1 VKGIAEILVDQP
13 LFESM
18 APEYLD
24 HIAGCASNVRF
35 KQREQIF
42 KDGDAADFFY
52 LVRHGR
58 VGLDIFVPHRGPVTI
73 ETVKEGEVLGW
84 SWLFPPYKRQYDAR
98 AIVLTRAVAF
108 DGRCLRTK
116 SEENKEFGYDLMK
129 RFAQVMIDRLHHVR
143 IQMLDI
149 YGDSTKR

>member
-1 VKGIAEILVDQP
+1 VKGISDILKEQS
-13 LFESM
+13 LFKGM
-18 APEYLD
+18 DGEYLD

-35 KQREQIF
+35 KQGEQIF
-42 KDGDAADFFY
+42 KEGDNADFFY

-73 ETVKEGEVLGW
+73 ETVKKGEVLGW

-98 AIVLTRAVAF
+98 AVVLTRAVAF
-108 DGRCLRTK
+108 DGRCLRGK
-116 SEENKEFGYDLMK
+116 SEENNDFGYDLMK
-129 RFAQVMIDRLHHVR
+129 RFAQVMIDRLHSLR

-149 YGDSTKR
+149 YGDSAK

>member
-1 VKGIAEILVDQP
+1 MKGIADVLVDQP
-13 LFESM
+13 LFEGM
-18 APEYLD
+18 APEYINL
-24 HIAGCASNVRF
+24 IAGCGANVRF
-35 KQREQIF
+35 KQGEQIF
-42 KDGDAADFFY
+42 KEGDAADFFY

-58 VGLDIFVPHRGPVTI
+58 VGLDIFVPHRGAVTI

-98 AIVLTRAVAF
+98 AVVLTRAVAF
-108 DGRCLRTK
+108 DGKCLRGK

-143 IQMLDI
+143 IQLLDI
-149 YGDSTKR
+149 YGHSTKR

>member
-1 VKGIAEILVDQP
+1 VKGIAEILADQP
-13 LFESM
+13 LFGGM
-18 APEYLD
+18 APEYLE
-24 HIAGCASNVRF
+24 HITGCASNVRF
-35 KQREQIF
+35 KQGEQIF
-42 KDGDAADFFY
+42 KEGDDADFFY

-58 VGLDIFVPHRGPVTI
+58 VALDIFVPHRGPVTI
-73 ETVKEGEVLGW
+73 ETVNEGEVLGW

-98 AIVLTRAVAF
+98 AVVLTRAVAF

-143 IQMLDI
+143 IQMLDV
-149 YGDSTKR
+149 YGDSTGR

>member
-1 VKGIAEILVDQP
+1 VKGIADILVDQP
-13 LFESM
+13 LFKGM
-18 APEYLD
+18 APEYIEL
-24 HIAGCASNVRF
+24 IAGCGANVRF
-35 KQREQIF
+35 KQGEQIF
-42 KDGDAADFFY
+42 KEGDAADFFY

-58 VGLDIFVPHRGPVTI
+58 VALDIFVPHRGAVTI

-84 SWLFPPYKRQYDAR
+84 SWLFYPYKRQYDAH
-98 AIVLTRAVAF
+98 AVVLTRAVAF
-108 DGRCLRTK
+108 DGKCLRGK